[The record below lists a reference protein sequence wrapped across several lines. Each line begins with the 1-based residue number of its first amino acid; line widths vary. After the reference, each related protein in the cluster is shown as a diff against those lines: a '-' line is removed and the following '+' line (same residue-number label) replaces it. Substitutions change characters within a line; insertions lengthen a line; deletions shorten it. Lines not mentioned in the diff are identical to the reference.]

1 MLPMAAPN
9 ELIFLKEFIGTLRVT
24 WAKKSIFY
32 FSQKSYFFQ
41 NQIFFHGQRRVL
53 RLVYNMT
60 YHCLTECDCL

>member
-41 NQIFFHGQRRVL
+41 NQIFFKL
-53 RLVYNMT
+53 
-60 YHCLTECDCL
+60 